1 MDEVLEWGARILKHR
16 HKNMNDAVMFDIDD
30 TIIESS
36 TGKPMEMPLRLF
48 NFAKSLGYIMIIITA
63 RPKTEEAA
71 KFTLEQLKQL
81 NIEPHWLIFSTAEEK
96 GDIKKQ
102 LLQYHFVLSIGD
114 QNTDI
119 TNTKHF
125 IRLPNSMDPNIY
137 YN

>member
-1 MDEVLEWGARILKHR
+1 MNEVLEWGAKILKHR
-16 HKNMNDAVMFDIDD
+16 HKNINDAVMFDIDD
-30 TIIESS
+30 TLIESS
-36 TGKPMEMPLRLF
+36 TGKPMNMPLRLL
-48 NFAKSLGYIMIIITA
+48 NFAKSLGYIIIIITA

-71 KFTLEQLKQL
+71 KFTLEQLKQF

-102 LLQYHFVLSIGD
+102 LLQYNFVLSIGD
-114 QNTDI
+114 QITDI

-125 IRLPNSMDPNIY
+125 IKLPNYNDPKIY